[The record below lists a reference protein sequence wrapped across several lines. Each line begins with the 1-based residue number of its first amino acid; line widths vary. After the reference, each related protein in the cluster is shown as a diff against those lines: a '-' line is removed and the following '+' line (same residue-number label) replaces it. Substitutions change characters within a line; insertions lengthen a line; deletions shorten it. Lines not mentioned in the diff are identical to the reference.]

1 MAFALLKL
9 SFNQPGEPTLT
20 GGVCG
25 TGFFMDNST
34 AVTAHHVL
42 NESTFEPN
50 IGFRHC
56 CFWILSRSGAV
67 VQLGRRFLQG
77 YPEIDATALRFDRPQ
92 VGVAVYTLPSYEPEI
107 GTKVCG
113 VGHIG
118 DVMPQVKA
126 RWEGQSIV
134 ITQADLESVICD
146 KTGQIKRIAKLE
158 VATRDVKLKNVAGYE
173 LSFGTN
179 VGMSGGPL
187 VGQQTG
193 QALGLL
199 SFGLPP
205 DSYTKT
211 QTFAVAM
218 DEIRQCIRGGAT

>member
-1 MAFALLKL
+1 MAFAILKL
-9 SFNQPGEPTLT
+9 SYNQPGESPLT

-25 TGFFMDNST
+25 TGFFIDDST
-34 AVTAHHVL
+34 AVTAYHVL
-42 NESTFEPN
+42 SERTFKPN
-50 IGFRHC
+50 TGFRYC
-56 CFWILSRSGAV
+56 CFWILSRSGLVA
-67 VQLGRRFLQG
+67 QLDQYSLQG
-77 YPEIDATALRFDRPQ
+77 YPEIDTTAFRFDEPQ
-92 VGVAVYTLPSYEPEI
+92 LGITVYTPPSHKPEI
-107 GTKVCG
+107 GTEVCG
-113 VGHIG
+113 IGHIG
-118 DVMPQVKA
+118 NEMPQVRA

-134 ITQADLESVICD
+134 ITHVDLDSVICD
-146 KTGQIKRIAKLE
+146 EIGHIIRIA
-158 VATRDVKLKNVAGYE
+158 RFDVNAQDARLKNVAGYE

-187 VGQQTG
+187 VDQRTG

-218 DEIRQCIRGGAT
+218 DEIQRRITRRGT